1 MADFNDRIRAKRGL
15 AGVFARI
22 RSFTCVLTNCESAHT
37 GRMRAVT
44 RAGRRTNVAILAVL
58 TAALASGV
66 LAFAVGNEFAARI
79 VVAAHGILGLCL
91 VVLTPWKAVI
101 ARRGLRRSGRRP
113 GRSTSIA
120 LAVVVLIVVA
130 TGIAHALGFT
140 GPVLGVTSMQVHVGS
155 AIAATALAVAHV
167 WRRRQRPRPADLSRR
182 TVLRTGAVVGGGVLL
197 WSAVEATA
205 AVASLP
211 APTAAPPARTNAAP
225 TSPPRCRSLSGCATR
240 CQRLIRRLFG
250 WKSSRGVRVVE
261 LELPDLD
268 GMDVV
273 RAVLDCTGGWY
284 ASQDWRGVRV
294 HHLLQRALGPLSHGR
309 SLDVV
314 SATGY
319 RRRLPLSD
327 APDLLLAT
335 RVAGQPLSA
344 GHGAPVRLV
353 APGRRGFW
361 WVKWVTRIAIVD
373 APWWLQPPFP
383 GR

>member
-1 MADFNDRIRAKRGL
+1 
-15 AGVFARI
+15 
-22 RSFTCVLTNCESAHT
+22 
-37 GRMRAVT
+37 MRAVT

-113 GRSTSIA
+113 GRGTSIA
-120 LAVVVLIVVA
+120 LAVVVLIVVG
-130 TGIAHALGFT
+130 TGIAHALGYT
-140 GPVLGVTSMQVHVGS
+140 GPVLGVSSMQLHVGS

-182 TVLRTGAVVGGGVLL
+182 TVLRTGAVVGGGVLF

-211 APTAAPPARTNAAP
+211 GADRRSTGSYERGTDEPVRMPVTQWLLDSVPTIDPATFRLEVVAGD
-225 TSPPRCRSLSGCATR
+225 RMVDVDLS
-240 CQRLIRRLFG
+240 
-250 WKSSRGVRVVE
+250 
-261 LELPDLD
+261 DLD
-268 GMDVV
+268 GPDAV

-284 ASQDWRGVRV
+284 AGQDWRGVHV
-294 HHLLQRALGPLSHGR
+294 DHLLQRALGPLSRGR
-309 SLDVV
+309 SIDVTSV
-314 SATGY
+314 TGY

-335 RVAGQPLSA
+335 QVAGRPLSA

-361 WVKWVTRIAIVD
+361 WVKWVTRIEIVD

>member
-1 MADFNDRIRAKRGL
+1 MKCQGL
-15 AGVFARI
+15 RLGER
-22 RSFTCVLTNCESAHT
+22 AHT
-37 GRMRAVT
+37 GRMRALT

-66 LAFAVGNEFAARI
+66 LAFAVGDESAARI

-91 VVLTPWKAVI
+91 VVLTPWKSVI

-113 GRSTSIA
+113 GRGTSIA
-120 LAVVVLIVVA
+120 LGVVVLIVVA

-140 GPVLGVTSMQVHVGS
+140 GPVLGVSSMQLHVGS

-182 TVLRTGAVVGGGVLL
+182 TALRTGAVVGGGVLL

-205 AVASLP
+205 AVASLSGAGRRSTGSHERGTDEP
-211 APTAAPPARTNAAP
+211 DRMPVTQWLRDSVPTAD
-225 TSPPRCRSLSGCATR
+225 SATF
-240 CQRLIRRLFG
+240 RLEVVAG
-250 WKSSRGVRVVE
+250 DRVVDVG
-261 LELPDLD
+261 LADLD
-268 GMDVV
+268 GPDAV

-284 ASQDWRGVRV
+284 AGQDWRGVRV
-294 HHLLQRALGPLSHGR
+294 DHLLADAVGTLSRGR
-309 SLDVV
+309 SIDVISV
-314 SATGY
+314 TGY

-327 APDLLLAT
+327 APNLLLAT
-335 RVAGQPLSA
+335 RIAGRPLSA

-361 WVKWVTRIAIVD
+361 WVKWVARIEIVD